1 MPLCYDEI
9 DMNAHQGK
17 YTQQLLSLPILENV
31 DDLSHALRLPKEVI
45 LKFSFNNDKYYHR
58 VEMKKKTGGIRHIES
73 PLRELKAIQRWVL
86 RTILDKLSPSVYAK
100 GFVRGKSILDNAKPH
115 EGNQYV
121 LNLDLQDFFTNVKA
135 SHVYTLFKN
144 IGYNNNI
151 AFILTSFCTK
161 GGYLP
166 QGAPTS
172 PALSNLVCLRLDHR
186 ISTYCKKR
194 ALTYTRYADDLCIS
208 GNKILILQK
217 ASYLIKDIICN
228 EGFIINSKKEKFLG
242 PKVRREVTGL
252 TVTPKITIRKKNYC
266 IYRKRIYDLVRN
278 NIPNK
283 YEIIEGILSFVKSI
297 DKDKEKKLS
306 IFYQKQKAIIESAGE
321 VVDNSV

>member
-1 MPLCYDEI
+1 
-9 DMNAHQGK
+9 MNTHQGK
-17 YTQQLLSLPILENV
+17 YTQQLLSLPILEDV
-31 DDLSHALRLPKEVI
+31 DDLSQSLRLPKEVI
-45 LKFSFNNDKYYHR
+45 SKFSFNNDRYYHR
-58 VEMKKKTGGIRHIES
+58 IEMKKKSGGIRHIES
-73 PLRELKAIQRWVL
+73 PLKELKAIQRWVL
-86 RTILDKLSPSVYAK
+86 RSILDKLSPSIYAK
-100 GFVRGKSILDNAKPH
+100 GFVRKKSILDNAKPH
-115 EGNQYV
+115 EGNQYI
-121 LNLDLQDFFTNVKA
+121 LNLDLQDFFTNVPA

-217 ASYLIKDIICN
+217 ASYLIKEIICN
-228 EGFIINSKKEKFLG
+228 EGFTINSKKEKFLG
-242 PKVRREVTGL
+242 PRVRREVTGL
-252 TVTPKITIRKKNYC
+252 TVTPKITISKKNYC
-266 IYRKRIYDLVRN
+266 LYRKRIYDLVRN
-278 NIPNK
+278 KNPDK
-283 YEIIEGILSFVKSI
+283 HEIIKGIVSFVKSI
-297 DKDKEKKLS
+297 DKDKGNKLS
-306 IFYQKQKAIIESAGE
+306 VFYQKQISIIT
-321 VVDNSV
+321 DI

>member
-1 MPLCYDEI
+1 
-9 DMNAHQGK
+9 MNTHQGK

-31 DDLSHALRLPKEVI
+31 DDLSQSLRLPKEVI
-45 LKFSFNNDKYYHR
+45 SKFSFNNDRYYHR
-58 VEMKKKTGGIRHIES
+58 IEMEKKSGGIRHIES
-73 PLRELKAIQRWVL
+73 PLKELKAIQRWVL
-86 RTILDKLSPSVYAK
+86 RYILDKLSPSSYAK
-100 GFVRGKSILDNAKPH
+100 GFVRKKSILDNAKPH

-121 LNLDLQDFFTNVKA
+121 LNLDLKDFFTTVQA

-161 GGYLP
+161 SGYLP

-217 ASYLIKDIICN
+217 ASYLIKDIICD
-228 EGFIINSKKEKFLG
+228 EGFTINTKKEKFLG

-252 TVTPKITIRKKNYC
+252 TVTPKITISKKNYC
-266 IYRKRIYDLVRN
+266 LYRKRIYDLVRTET
-278 NIPNK
+278 PNK
-283 YEIIEGILSFVKSI
+283 HEIIKGILSFVRSI
-297 DKDKEKKLS
+297 DKDKGKKLS
-306 IFYQKQKAIIESAGE
+306 VFYQNQITLIADS
-321 VVDNSV
+321 

>member
-1 MPLCYDEI
+1 
-9 DMNAHQGK
+9 MNTHQGK

-31 DDLSHALRLPKEVI
+31 DDLSQSLRLPKEVI
-45 LKFSFNNDKYYHR
+45 SKFSFNNDRYYHR
-58 VEMKKKTGGIRHIES
+58 IEMEKKSGGIRHIES
-73 PLRELKAIQRWVL
+73 PLKELKAIQRWVL
-86 RTILDKLSPSVYAK
+86 RYILDKLSPSSYAK
-100 GFVRGKSILDNAKPH
+100 GFVKKKSILANAKPH

-121 LNLDLQDFFTNVKA
+121 LNLDLKDFFTTVQA

-161 GGYLP
+161 SGYLP

-217 ASYLIKDIICN
+217 ASYLIKDIICD
-228 EGFIINSKKEKFLG
+228 EGFTINAKKEKFLG

-252 TVTPKITIRKKNYC
+252 TVTPKITISKKNYC
-266 IYRKRIYDLVRN
+266 LYRKRIYDLVRTET
-278 NIPNK
+278 PNK
-283 YEIIEGILSFVKSI
+283 HEIIKGILSFVRSI
-297 DKDKEKKLS
+297 DKDKGKKLS
-306 IFYQKQKAIIESAGE
+306 VFYQNQITLIADS
-321 VVDNSV
+321 

>member
-1 MPLCYDEI
+1 
-9 DMNAHQGK
+9 MNTHQGK

-31 DDLSHALRLPKEVI
+31 DDLSKSLRLPKEI
-45 LKFSFNNDKYYHR
+45 ISKFSFSNDKYYHR
-58 VEMKKKTGGIRHIES
+58 IEMKKKSGGIRYIES
-73 PLRELKAIQRWVL
+73 PLKELKAIQRWVL
-86 RTILDKLSPSVYAK
+86 RYILDKLSPSVYAK
-100 GFVRGKSILDNAKPH
+100 GFIRKKSIIDNAKPH

-172 PALSNLVCLRLDHR
+172 PALSNLACLRLDHR
-186 ISTYCKKR
+186 ISIYCKKR

-217 ASYLIKDIICN
+217 SSYLIKDIICD

-252 TVTPKITIRKKNYC
+252 TVTPRITISKKDYC
-266 IYRKRIYDLVRN
+266 VYRKRIYDLVRN
-278 NIPNK
+278 DIENNH
-283 YEIIEGILSFVKSI
+283 EIIKGILSFVKSI
-297 DKDKEKKLS
+297 DKEKGNKLS
-306 IFYQKQKAIIESAGE
+306 IFYLKQKSIIS
-321 VVDNSV
+321 S

>member
-1 MPLCYDEI
+1 MHFYYDEI
-9 DMNAHQGK
+9 NMNAHQGK

-45 LKFSFNNDKYYHR
+45 SKFSFNNDKYYHR
-58 VEMKKKTGGIRHIES
+58 IEMEKKSGGIRHIES
-73 PLRELKAIQRWVL
+73 PLKELKAIQRWVL
-86 RTILDKLSPSVYAK
+86 RYILDKLSPSVYAK
-100 GFVRGKSILDNAKPH
+100 GFVRKKSIIDNAKPH

-217 ASYLIKDIICN
+217 ASYLIKDIICD

-252 TVTPKITIRKKNYC
+252 TVTPRITISKRDYC

-278 NIPNK
+278 EIPNK
-283 YEIIEGILSFVKSI
+283 NEIIAGVLSFVRSI
-297 DKDKEKKLS
+297 DKDKGRKLS
-306 IFYQKQKAIIESAGE
+306 EFYQKQNAIIMD
-321 VVDNSV
+321 V

>member
-1 MPLCYDEI
+1 
-9 DMNAHQGK
+9 MNTHQGK

-31 DDLSHALRLPKEVI
+31 DDLSQSLRLPKEVI
-45 LKFSFNNDKYYHR
+45 SKFSFNNDRYYHR
-58 VEMKKKTGGIRHIES
+58 IEMEKKSGGIRHIES
-73 PLRELKAIQRWVL
+73 PLKELKAIQRWVL
-86 RTILDKLSPSVYAK
+86 RYILDKLSPSSYAK
-100 GFVRGKSILDNAKPH
+100 GFVRKKSILDNAKPH

-121 LNLDLQDFFTNVKA
+121 LNLDLKDFFTTVQA

-161 GGYLP
+161 SGYLP

-217 ASYLIKDIICN
+217 ASYLIKDIICD
-228 EGFIINSKKEKFLG
+228 EGFIINAKKEKFLG

-252 TVTPKITIRKKNYC
+252 TVTPKITISKKNYC
-266 IYRKRIYDLVRN
+266 LYRKRIYDLVRTET
-278 NIPNK
+278 PNK
-283 YEIIEGILSFVKSI
+283 HEIIKGILSFVRSI
-297 DKDKEKKLS
+297 DKDKGKKLS
-306 IFYQKQKAIIESAGE
+306 VFYQNQITLIADS
-321 VVDNSV
+321 

>member
-1 MPLCYDEI
+1 
-9 DMNAHQGK
+9 MNNHQGK
-17 YTQQLLSLPILENV
+17 YTQQLLSLPILENL
-31 DDLSHALRLPKEVI
+31 DDLSQSLRLPKEVI
-45 LKFSFNNDKYYHR
+45 SKFSVNNDRYYHR
-58 VEMKKKTGGIRHIES
+58 IEMEKKSGGIRHIES
-73 PLRELKAIQRWVL
+73 PLKELKAIQRWVL
-86 RTILDKLSPSVYAK
+86 RYILDKLSPSVYAK
-100 GFVRGKSILDNAKPH
+100 GFVRNKSILDNAKPH

-121 LNLDLQDFFTNVKA
+121 LNLDLQDFFTNIQA
-135 SHVYTLFKN
+135 SHIYTLFKN

-217 ASYLIKDIICN
+217 ASYLIKDIICD
-228 EGFIINSKKEKFLG
+228 EGFTINVKKEKFLG

-252 TVTPKITIRKKNYC
+252 TVTPKITISKKNYC
-266 IYRKRIYDLVRN
+266 LYRKRIYDLVRTE
-278 NIPNK
+278 IPNK
-283 YEIIEGILSFVKSI
+283 HEIIKGILSFVRSI
-297 DKDKEKKLS
+297 DKDKGKKLS
-306 IFYQKQKAIIESAGE
+306 VFYQGQITIIADS
-321 VVDNSV
+321 

>member
-1 MPLCYDEI
+1 
-9 DMNAHQGK
+9 MNTHQGK

-31 DDLSHALRLPKEVI
+31 DDLSQSLRLPKEVI
-45 LKFSFNNDKYYHR
+45 SKFSFNNDRYYHR
-58 VEMKKKTGGIRHIES
+58 IEMEKKSGGIRHIES
-73 PLRELKAIQRWVL
+73 PLKELKAIQRWVL
-86 RTILDKLSPSVYAK
+86 RYILDKLSPSTYAK
-100 GFVRGKSILDNAKPH
+100 GFVRKKSILDNAKPH

-121 LNLDLQDFFTNVKA
+121 LNLDLKDFFTTVQA

-161 GGYLP
+161 SGYLP

-217 ASYLIKDIICN
+217 ASYLIKDIICD
-228 EGFIINSKKEKFLG
+228 EGFTINAKKEKFLG

-252 TVTPKITIRKKNYC
+252 TVTPKITISKKNYC
-266 IYRKRIYDLVRN
+266 LYRKRIYDLVRTET
-278 NIPNK
+278 PNK
-283 YEIIEGILSFVKSI
+283 HEIIKGILSFVRSI
-297 DKDKEKKLS
+297 DKDKGKKLS
-306 IFYQKQKAIIESAGE
+306 VFYQNQITLIADS
-321 VVDNSV
+321 

>member
-1 MPLCYDEI
+1 
-9 DMNAHQGK
+9 MNTHQGK

-31 DDLSHALRLPKEVI
+31 DDLSQSLRLPKEVI
-45 LKFSFNNDKYYHR
+45 SKFSFNNDRYYHR
-58 VEMKKKTGGIRHIES
+58 IEMEKKSGGIRHIES
-73 PLRELKAIQRWVL
+73 PLKELKAIQRWVL
-86 RTILDKLSPSVYAK
+86 RYILDKLSPSSFAK
-100 GFVRGKSILDNAKPH
+100 GFVRKKSILDNAKPH

-121 LNLDLQDFFTNVKA
+121 LNLDLKDFFTTVQA

-161 GGYLP
+161 SGYLP

-217 ASYLIKDIICN
+217 ASYLIKDIICD
-228 EGFIINSKKEKFLG
+228 EGFTINSKKEKFLG

-252 TVTPKITIRKKNYC
+252 TVTPKITISKKNYC
-266 IYRKRIYDLVRN
+266 LYRKRIYDLVRTET
-278 NIPNK
+278 PNK
-283 YEIIEGILSFVKSI
+283 HEIIKGILSFVRSI
-297 DKDKEKKLS
+297 DKDKGKKLS
-306 IFYQKQKAIIESAGE
+306 LFYQNQITLIADS
-321 VVDNSV
+321 

>member
-1 MPLCYDEI
+1 
-9 DMNAHQGK
+9 MNTHQGK

-31 DDLSHALRLPKEVI
+31 DDLSQSLRLPKEVI
-45 LKFSFNNDKYYHR
+45 SKFSLNNDKYYHR
-58 VEMKKKTGGIRHIES
+58 IEMKKKTGGIRHIES
-73 PLRELKAIQRWVL
+73 PLRELKAIQRWIL
-86 RTILDKLSPSVYAK
+86 RYILDKLAPSIYAK
-100 GFVRGKSILDNAKPH
+100 GFVRKKSIIDNAKPH

-121 LNLDLQDFFTNVKA
+121 LNLDLQDFFTNVPA
-135 SHVYTLFKN
+135 SHVYTLFRN

-161 GGYLP
+161 SGYLP

-186 ISTYCKKR
+186 VSTYCKKR

-217 ASYLIKDIICN
+217 ASYLIKMIIAD
-228 EGFIINSKKEKFLG
+228 EGFTVNTKKEKFLG

-252 TVTPKITIRKKNYC
+252 TVTPRITISKKNYC
-266 IYRKRIYDLVRN
+266 VYRKRIYDLVRN
-278 NIPNK
+278 EVQNK
-283 YEIIEGILSFVKSI
+283 NEIIRGILSFVQSI
-297 DKDKEKKLS
+297 DKEKGKKLS
-306 IFYQKQKAIIESAGE
+306 TFYQKQISLIT
-321 VVDNSV
+321 DI

>member
-1 MPLCYDEI
+1 
-9 DMNAHQGK
+9 MNTHQGK

-31 DDLSHALRLPKEVI
+31 DDLSQSLRLPKEVI
-45 LKFSFNNDKYYHR
+45 SKFSFNNDRYYHR
-58 VEMKKKTGGIRHIES
+58 IEMEKKSGGIRHIES
-73 PLRELKAIQRWVL
+73 PLKELKAIQRWVL
-86 RTILDKLSPSVYAK
+86 RYILDKLSPSIYAK
-100 GFVRGKSILDNAKPH
+100 GFVRKKSIFDNAKPH

-121 LNLDLQDFFTNVKA
+121 LNLDLKDFFTTVQA

-161 GGYLP
+161 SGYLP

-217 ASYLIKDIICN
+217 ASYLIKNIICD
-228 EGFIINSKKEKFLG
+228 EGFTINVKKEKFLG

-252 TVTPKITIRKKNYC
+252 TVTPKITISKKNYC
-266 IYRKRIYDLVRN
+266 LYRKRIYDLVRTET
-278 NIPNK
+278 PNK
-283 YEIIEGILSFVKSI
+283 HEIIKGILSFVRSI
-297 DKDKEKKLS
+297 DKDKGKKLS
-306 IFYQKQKAIIESAGE
+306 VFYQNQITIITES
-321 VVDNSV
+321 

>member
-1 MPLCYDEI
+1 
-9 DMNAHQGK
+9 MNTHQGK

-31 DDLSHALRLPKEVI
+31 DDLSQSLRLPKEVI
-45 LKFSFNNDKYYHR
+45 SKFSFNNDRYYHR
-58 VEMKKKTGGIRHIES
+58 IEMEKKSGGIRHIES
-73 PLRELKAIQRWVL
+73 PLKELKAIQRWVL
-86 RTILDKLSPSVYAK
+86 RYILDKLSPSVYAK
-100 GFVRGKSILDNAKPH
+100 GFVRKKSIFDNAKPH

-121 LNLDLQDFFTNVKA
+121 LNLDLKDFFTSVQA

-217 ASYLIKDIICN
+217 ASYLIKDIICD
-228 EGFIINSKKEKFLG
+228 EGFTINVKKEKFLG

-252 TVTPKITIRKKNYC
+252 TVTPKITISKKNYC
-266 IYRKRIYDLVRN
+266 LYRKRIYDLVRTET
-278 NIPNK
+278 PNK
-283 YEIIEGILSFVKSI
+283 HEIIKGILSFVRSI
-297 DKDKEKKLS
+297 DKDKGKKLS
-306 IFYQKQKAIIESAGE
+306 IFYQSQITLLADS
-321 VVDNSV
+321 

>member
-1 MPLCYDEI
+1 M
-9 DMNAHQGK
+9 
-17 YTQQLLSLPILENV
+17 
-31 DDLSHALRLPKEVI
+31 DDLSQSLRLPKEVI
-45 LKFSFNNDKYYHR
+45 SKFSVNNDRYYHR
-58 VEMKKKTGGIRHIES
+58 IEMKKKTGGIRHIES
-73 PLRELKAIQRWVL
+73 PLKELKAIQRWVL
-86 RTILDKLSPSVYAK
+86 RYILDKLSPSVYAK
-100 GFVRGKSILDNAKPH
+100 GFVRNKSILDNAKPH

-121 LNLDLQDFFTNVKA
+121 LNLDLQDFFTNIQA
-135 SHVYTLFKN
+135 SHIYTLFKN

-217 ASYLIKDIICN
+217 ASYLIKDIICD
-228 EGFIINSKKEKFLG
+228 EGFTINVKKEKFLG

-252 TVTPKITIRKKNYC
+252 TVTPKITISKKNYC
-266 IYRKRIYDLVRN
+266 LYRKRIYDLVRTE
-278 NIPNK
+278 IPNK
-283 YEIIEGILSFVKSI
+283 HEIIKGILSFVRSI
-297 DKDKEKKLS
+297 DKDKGKKLS
-306 IFYQKQKAIIESAGE
+306 VFYQSQITIIADS
-321 VVDNSV
+321 

>member
-1 MPLCYDEI
+1 
-9 DMNAHQGK
+9 MNTHQGK

-31 DDLSHALRLPKEVI
+31 DDLSQSLRLPKEVI
-45 LKFSFNNDKYYHR
+45 SKFSFNNDRYYHR
-58 VEMKKKTGGIRHIES
+58 IEMEKKSGGIRHIES
-73 PLRELKAIQRWVL
+73 PLKELKAIQRWVL
-86 RTILDKLSPSVYAK
+86 RYILDKLSPSSYAK
-100 GFVRGKSILDNAKPH
+100 GFVRKKSILDNAKPH

-121 LNLDLQDFFTNVKA
+121 LNLDLKDFFTTVQA

-161 GGYLP
+161 SGYLP

-194 ALTYTRYADDLCIS
+194 ALIYTRYADDLCIS

-217 ASYLIKDIICN
+217 ASYLIKDIICD
-228 EGFIINSKKEKFLG
+228 EGFTINAKKEKFLG

-252 TVTPKITIRKKNYC
+252 TVTPKITISKKNYC
-266 IYRKRIYDLVRN
+266 LYRKRIYDLVRTET
-278 NIPNK
+278 PNK
-283 YEIIEGILSFVKSI
+283 HEIIKGILSFVRSI
-297 DKDKEKKLS
+297 DKDKGKKLS
-306 IFYQKQKAIIESAGE
+306 VFYQNQITLIADS
-321 VVDNSV
+321 

>member
-1 MPLCYDEI
+1 
-9 DMNAHQGK
+9 MNTHQGK

-31 DDLSHALRLPKEVI
+31 DDLSQSLRLPKEVI
-45 LKFSFNNDKYYHR
+45 SKFSFNNDRYYHR
-58 VEMKKKTGGIRHIES
+58 IEMEKKSGGIRHIES
-73 PLRELKAIQRWVL
+73 PLKELKAIQRWVL
-86 RTILDKLSPSVYAK
+86 RYILDKLSPSTYAK
-100 GFVRGKSILDNAKPH
+100 GFVRKKSILDNAKPH

-121 LNLDLQDFFTNVKA
+121 LNLDLKDFFTTVQA

-161 GGYLP
+161 SGYLP

-217 ASYLIKDIICN
+217 ASYLIKDIICD
-228 EGFIINSKKEKFLG
+228 EGFTINAKKEKFLG

-252 TVTPKITIRKKNYC
+252 TVTPKITISKKNYC
-266 IYRKRIYDLVRN
+266 LYRKRIYDLVRTET
-278 NIPNK
+278 PNK
-283 YEIIEGILSFVKSI
+283 HEIIKGILSFVRSI
-297 DKDKEKKLS
+297 DKDKGKKLS
-306 IFYQKQKAIIESAGE
+306 LFYQNQITLIADS
-321 VVDNSV
+321 

>member
-252 TVTPKITIRKKNYC
+252 TVTPKITISKKNYC

>member
-1 MPLCYDEI
+1 
-9 DMNAHQGK
+9 MNAHQGK

-45 LKFSFNNDKYYHR
+45 SKFSFNNDKYYHR
-58 VEMKKKTGGIRHIES
+58 IEMEKKSGGIRHIES
-73 PLRELKAIQRWVL
+73 PLKELKAIQRWVL
-86 RTILDKLSPSVYAK
+86 RYILDKLSPSVYAK
-100 GFVRGKSILDNAKPH
+100 GFVRKKSIIDNAKPH

-217 ASYLIKDIICN
+217 ASYLIKDIICD

-252 TVTPKITIRKKNYC
+252 TVTPRITISKRDYC

-278 NIPNK
+278 EIPNK
-283 YEIIEGILSFVKSI
+283 NEIIAGVLSFVRSI
-297 DKDKEKKLS
+297 DKDKGRKLS
-306 IFYQKQKAIIESAGE
+306 EFYQKQNAIIMD
-321 VVDNSV
+321 V

>member
-1 MPLCYDEI
+1 MHLYYDEI
-9 DMNAHQGK
+9 NMNTHQGK

-31 DDLSHALRLPKEVI
+31 DDLSQSLRLPKEVI
-45 LKFSFNNDKYYHR
+45 SKFSFNNDKYYHR
-58 VEMKKKTGGIRHIES
+58 IEMEKKSGGIRHIES
-73 PLRELKAIQRWVL
+73 PLKELKAIQRWVL
-86 RTILDKLSPSVYAK
+86 RYILDKLSPSVYAK
-100 GFVRGKSILDNAKPH
+100 GFVRKKSILDNAKPH

-121 LNLDLQDFFTNVKA
+121 LNLDLQDFFTNVQA

-186 ISTYCKKR
+186 VSIYCKKR
-194 ALTYTRYADDLCIS
+194 DLTYTRYADDLCIS

-217 ASYLIKDIICN
+217 ASYLIKEIICD
-228 EGFIINSKKEKFLG
+228 EGFAINSKKEKLLG
-242 PKVRREVTGL
+242 PRVRREVTGL
-252 TVTPKITIRKKNYC
+252 TVTPRITISKNNYC
-266 IYRKRIYDLVRN
+266 VYRKRIYDLVRN
-278 NIPNK
+278 EIPNK
-283 YEIIEGILSFVKSI
+283 HEIIKGILSFVRSI
-297 DKDKEKKLS
+297 DKDKGKKLS
-306 IFYQKQKAIIESAGE
+306 AFYQKQISLASI
-321 VVDNSV
+321 

>member
-1 MPLCYDEI
+1 
-9 DMNAHQGK
+9 MNNHQGK
-17 YTQQLLSLPILENV
+17 YTQQLLSLPILENL
-31 DDLSHALRLPKEVI
+31 DDLSQSLRLPKEVI
-45 LKFSFNNDKYYHR
+45 SKFSVNNDRYYHR
-58 VEMKKKTGGIRHIES
+58 IEMKKKSGGIRHIES
-73 PLRELKAIQRWVL
+73 PLKELKAIQRWVL
-86 RTILDKLSPSVYAK
+86 RYILDKLSPSVYAK
-100 GFVRGKSILDNAKPH
+100 GFVRNKSILDNAKPH

-121 LNLDLQDFFTNVKA
+121 LNLDLQDFFTNIQA
-135 SHVYTLFKN
+135 SHIYTLFKN

-217 ASYLIKDIICN
+217 ASYLIKDIICD
-228 EGFIINSKKEKFLG
+228 EGFTINVKKEKFLG

-252 TVTPKITIRKKNYC
+252 TVTPKITICKKNYC
-266 IYRKRIYDLVRN
+266 LYRKRIYDLVRTE
-278 NIPNK
+278 IPNK
-283 YEIIEGILSFVKSI
+283 HEIIEGILSFVRSI
-297 DKDKEKKLS
+297 DKDKGKKLS
-306 IFYQKQKAIIESAGE
+306 VFYQSQITIIADS
-321 VVDNSV
+321 

>member
-1 MPLCYDEI
+1 MI
-9 DMNAHQGK
+9 KNMTAHQGK

-31 DDLSHALRLPKEVI
+31 DDLSQSLRLPKEVI
-45 LKFSFNNDKYYHR
+45 SKFSFNNDKYYHR
-58 VEMKKKTGGIRHIES
+58 IEMKKKSGGVRHIES
-73 PLRELKAIQRWVL
+73 PLKELKAIQRWVL
-86 RTILDKLSPSVYAK
+86 RYILDKLSPSVYAK
-100 GFVRGKSILDNAKPH
+100 GFVRKKSILDNAKPH

-135 SHVYTLFKN
+135 SHIYTLFKN
-144 IGYNNNI
+144 IGYNNKI

-186 ISTYCKKR
+186 VSTYCKKR

-208 GNKILILQK
+208 GNKIIILQK
-217 ASYLIKDIICN
+217 ASYLIKDIIVD
-228 EGFIINSKKEKFLG
+228 EGFAINSRKEKFLG

-252 TVTPKITIRKKNYC
+252 TVTPRITISKKDYC
-266 IYRKRIYDLVRN
+266 VYRKRIYDLVRN
-278 NIPNK
+278 EIPNK
-283 YEIIEGILSFVKSI
+283 NNIIEGILSFVRSI
-297 DKDKEKKLS
+297 DKDKAKKLS
-306 IFYQKQKAIIESAGE
+306 AFYQKQNTIIT
-321 VVDNSV
+321 DI

>member
-1 MPLCYDEI
+1 
-9 DMNAHQGK
+9 MNAHQGK

-252 TVTPKITIRKKNYC
+252 TVTPKITISKKNYC

>member
-1 MPLCYDEI
+1 MHLYYDEI
-9 DMNAHQGK
+9 NMNTHQGK

-31 DDLSHALRLPKEVI
+31 DDLSQSLRLPKEVI
-45 LKFSFNNDKYYHR
+45 SKFSFNNDKYYHR
-58 VEMKKKTGGIRHIES
+58 IEMEKKSGGIRHIES
-73 PLRELKAIQRWVL
+73 PLKELKAIQRWVL
-86 RTILDKLSPSVYAK
+86 RYILDKLSPSVYAK
-100 GFVRGKSILDNAKPH
+100 GFVRKKSILDNAKPH

-121 LNLDLQDFFTNVKA
+121 LNLDLQDFFTNVQA

-186 ISTYCKKR
+186 VSIYCKKR
-194 ALTYTRYADDLCIS
+194 DLTYTRYADDLCIS

-217 ASYLIKDIICN
+217 ASYLIKEIICD
-228 EGFIINSKKEKFLG
+228 EGFTINSKKEKLLG
-242 PKVRREVTGL
+242 PRVRREVTGL
-252 TVTPKITIRKKNYC
+252 TVTPRITISKNNYC
-266 IYRKRIYDLVRN
+266 VYRKRIYDLVRN
-278 NIPNK
+278 EIPNK
-283 YEIIEGILSFVKSI
+283 HEIIKGILSFVRSI
-297 DKDKEKKLS
+297 DKDKGKKLS
-306 IFYQKQKAIIESAGE
+306 AFYQKQISLALI
-321 VVDNSV
+321 

>member
-1 MPLCYDEI
+1 M
-9 DMNAHQGK
+9 
-17 YTQQLLSLPILENV
+17 

-252 TVTPKITIRKKNYC
+252 TVTPKITISKKNYC

>member
-1 MPLCYDEI
+1 
-9 DMNAHQGK
+9 MNTHQGK

-31 DDLSHALRLPKEVI
+31 DDLSHSLRLPKEVI
-45 LKFSFNNDKYYHR
+45 SKFSFNNDRYYHR
-58 VEMKKKTGGIRHIES
+58 IEMEKKSGGIRHIES
-73 PLRELKAIQRWVL
+73 PLKELKAIQRWVL
-86 RTILDKLSPSVYAK
+86 RYILDKLSPSSYAK
-100 GFVRGKSILDNAKPH
+100 GFVRKKSILDNAKPH

-121 LNLDLQDFFTNVKA
+121 LNLDLKDFFTTVQA

-161 GGYLP
+161 SGYLP

-217 ASYLIKDIICN
+217 ASYLIKDIICD
-228 EGFIINSKKEKFLG
+228 EGFTINAKKEKFLG

-252 TVTPKITIRKKNYC
+252 TVTPKITISKKNYC
-266 IYRKRIYDLVRN
+266 LYRKRIYDLVRTET
-278 NIPNK
+278 PNK
-283 YEIIEGILSFVKSI
+283 HEIIKGILSFVRSI
-297 DKDKEKKLS
+297 DKDKGKKLS
-306 IFYQKQKAIIESAGE
+306 VFYQNQITLIADS
-321 VVDNSV
+321 

>member
-1 MPLCYDEI
+1 
-9 DMNAHQGK
+9 MNTHQGK

-31 DDLSHALRLPKEVI
+31 DDLSQSLRLPKEVI
-45 LKFSFNNDKYYHR
+45 SKFSFNNDRYYHR
-58 VEMKKKTGGIRHIES
+58 IEMEKKSGGIRHIES
-73 PLRELKAIQRWVL
+73 PLKELKAIQRWVL
-86 RTILDKLSPSVYAK
+86 RYILDKLSPSSYAK
-100 GFVRGKSILDNAKPH
+100 GFVRKKSILDNAKPH

-121 LNLDLQDFFTNVKA
+121 LNLDLKDFFTTVQA

-161 GGYLP
+161 SGYLP

-217 ASYLIKDIICN
+217 ASYLIKDIICD
-228 EGFIINSKKEKFLG
+228 EGFTINAKKEKFLG

-252 TVTPKITIRKKNYC
+252 TVTPKITISKKNYC
-266 IYRKRIYDLVRN
+266 LYRKRIYDLVRTET
-278 NIPNK
+278 PNK
-283 YEIIEGILSFVKSI
+283 HEIIKGILSFVRSI
-297 DKDKEKKLS
+297 DKDKGKKLS
-306 IFYQKQKAIIESAGE
+306 LFYQNQITLIADS
-321 VVDNSV
+321 

>member
-252 TVTPKITIRKKNYC
+252 TVTPKITISKKNYC

-306 IFYQKQKAIIESAGE
+306 IFYQKQKTIIESAGE